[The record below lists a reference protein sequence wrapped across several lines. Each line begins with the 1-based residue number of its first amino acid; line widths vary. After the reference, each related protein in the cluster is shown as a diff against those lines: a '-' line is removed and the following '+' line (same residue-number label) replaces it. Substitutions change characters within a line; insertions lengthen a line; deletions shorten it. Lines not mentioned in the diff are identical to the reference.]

1 MKDKTIGQR
10 IRRERKR
17 QGLTMAQ
24 LGERMGISGSLVGR
38 YERDKENPKIETIK
52 RFADALD
59 IPISEL
65 CPDLENAQRK
75 EPAMNDLHELM
86 GCIGRLNDPW
96 WNDSCLRDAL
106 GHALGGLEEFA
117 SVWDGVLTDPHGP
130 FSTEQVE
137 TLAQINETASIWLNG
152 WDAAALVLTGGEGHE

>member
-96 WNDSCLRDAL
+96 WNDSCL
-106 GHALGGLEEFA
+106 GYA
-117 SVWDGVLTDPHGP
+117 SMAM
-130 FSTEQVE
+130 EQVGLDSRTICRVLDAMVE
-137 TLAQINETASIWLNG
+137 GFDFVSVEEAAHRIHHGNG
-152 WDAAALVLTGGEGHE
+152 VVS

>member
-1 MKDKTIGQR
+1 MRDKTIGQR

-65 CPDLENAQRK
+65 CPDLETAQRK
-75 EPAMNDLHELM
+75 EPAMNDLNELM
-86 GCIGRLNDPW
+86 GCVGSLNGPW
-96 WNDSCLRDAL
+96 RNDSCL
-106 GHALGGLEEFA
+106 GYA
-117 SVWDGVLTDPHGP
+117 SLAM
-130 FSTEQVE
+130 EQVGLDSRTICRVLDAMVE
-137 TLAQINETASIWLNG
+137 NFDFVSVEEAAHRIHHGNG
-152 WDAAALVLTGGEGHE
+152 VGS